1 MTPLE
6 KNSDAILSFKIPV
19 AYIDVRV
26 FAHATEDLDKVL
38 TAARNILPPEQVDT
52 IVFKKSGLT
61 GHHGNPIVLLEA
73 RIKDKK
79 TTKIT
84 LEKIASSLSMLDK
97 QQLGNDIDQHLEKG
111 NLYLRLDKQSLFQGD
126 FRLSSTDA
134 VHLRIHFKRH
144 TLEEIMEA
152 CRNFGLLP

>member
-6 KNSDAILSFKIPV
+6 KNSDAILSLKILV

-38 TAARNILPPEQVDT
+38 TAARNMLPPEQVDT

-97 QQLGNDIDQHLEKG
+97 QQLGSDIDQHLEKG

>member
-6 KNSDAILSFKIPV
+6 KNSDTVLSLKIPV

-38 TAARNILPPEQVDT
+38 TAARNILPPEQADT
-52 IVFKKSGLT
+52 IVFKKSDLT

-79 TTKIT
+79 TAKIT

-97 QQLGNDIDQHLEKG
+97 EQLSNDVAQHLEKG

-126 FRLSSTDA
+126 FKFSSTDA
-134 VHLRIHFKRH
+134 VHLRIHFKKH
-144 TLEEIMEA
+144 TLEEILEA
-152 CRNFGLLP
+152 CRTFGLLP